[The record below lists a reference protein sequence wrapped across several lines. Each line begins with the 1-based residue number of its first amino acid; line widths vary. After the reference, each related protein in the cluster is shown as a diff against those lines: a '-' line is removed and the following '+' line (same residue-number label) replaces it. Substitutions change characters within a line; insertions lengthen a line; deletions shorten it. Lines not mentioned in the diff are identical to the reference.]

1 MANED
6 YVYNFT
12 SGHQGIKTA
21 STSFNSEHNLNS
33 TDVSIEN
40 YLSHPVAFPTNT
52 NNNSNNYNFNNR
64 KNFFYGDNLLANS
77 KNQFEKHLRKS
88 YFDAL
93 PHDYEISIRNAS
105 ETLAETSIFEADY
118 TIHTNSMGSEMSKNF
133 KKFTSSSKSFSKD
146 DSSQ

>member
-6 YVYNFT
+6 YVYNFA
-12 SGHQGIKTA
+12 SEHQDIKTA
-21 STSFNSEHNLNS
+21 STSFNSEHHLNS

-40 YLSHPVAFPTNT
+40 YLSHPIAFSANNT
-52 NNNSNNYNFNNR
+52 NNNNANR
-64 KNFFYGDNLLANS
+64 KSYFYGDNLLANS
-77 KNQFEKHLRKS
+77 KNQYEKHLSKS

-118 TIHTNSMGSEMSKNF
+118 TVHTNSFGSEMSKNF
-133 KKFTSSSKSFSKD
+133 KKFTASSSRSFSKD
-146 DSSQ
+146 DSPSQ